1 MGGEQLENT
10 RCGLLFQEGSMRR
23 EERRFGQNLED
34 DMGRS
39 WFWI

>member
-1 MGGEQLENT
+1 MGGEQLENS
-10 RCGLLFQEGSMRR
+10 RCGLLFQGGLMRR
-23 EERRFGQNLED
+23 EERRFGQKLED